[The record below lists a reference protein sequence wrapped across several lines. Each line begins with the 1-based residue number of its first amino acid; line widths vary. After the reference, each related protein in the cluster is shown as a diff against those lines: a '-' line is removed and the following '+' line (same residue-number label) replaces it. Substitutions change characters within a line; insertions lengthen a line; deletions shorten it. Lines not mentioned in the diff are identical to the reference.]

1 MRLTN
6 FLTSITLI
14 SVSCLF
20 NIGCSDS
27 KSSVSIATVE
37 EDFRNPPDS
46 IRIAAYWYW
55 LNDNL
60 SPEGVVKDL
69 HAMKKAGITRAQI
82 GMIGVDGI
90 PDGDV
95 TYNSERWWETL
106 HQALKTAGE
115 LDIEI
120 GIFNCPGWSQS
131 GGPWVKPEQSM
142 RHLVS
147 AEVDVEGA
155 GTQTIKLPEIADACN
170 YEAVIAYPALSDDA
184 FTRTWNLSKSEGQ
197 PLAASLKLEKADTIR
212 TLLINVETP
221 INTAATLKT
230 RDGEG
235 WKDLKTF
242 AIDRYNAERNV
253 GFEPY
258 APIIISIPETVASE
272 MMLEIAAPGNGDIN
286 VELTERPMVERS
298 AEKSLAK
305 MCQVPLPMWDFY
317 LWPQSPEY
325 ADAKWTIDPSKVVNL
340 TDKVKDGTLTWDVP
354 EGRWTVSRIGMATT
368 GVTNSPATAEA
379 TGLEIDKMNKEHL
392 ESHFDAY
399 IGEILRRIPAEDRKT
414 FRIVV
419 EDSYETGGQNWT
431 DGLTQK
437 FTERYGY
444 DPTPYLPVLNGI
456 PVGSSDMSDRFLWD
470 LRRLVADLIAYEYV
484 GGLKEISNAHG
495 LTTWLEN
502 YGHWGFPAEFLQY
515 GGQSDEIA
523 GEFWSEGSLG
533 DIENRAASSCGHIY
547 GKNKIWAE
555 SCTAGGKPFERYP
568 NVMKQRVDRFFTE
581 GINASLLHLVIHQMD
596 TDEEPG
602 IAAWFGNE
610 FNRKNTWFE
619 QLGVFTDYLRRCNY
633 VLQQGSYIADA
644 AYFIGEDAPKMTGEC
659 NPALPAGYSFDYINA
674 EILKDHAKV
683 KNGRL
688 VLDSGM
694 EYSVLVLPKQ
704 ETMRPEMLACIEK
717 LVKDG
722 LTVVGSD
729 PVRSPSLEGYPD
741 ADERVRA
748 TAAKLWLPDTKVNT
762 YGNGKVW
769 AYGTALVEVFADLG
783 IVPDLAVA
791 ASDSMP
797 LFIHRRLKDADI
809 YFVANPNTET
819 ISFSSTFRVDS
830 DMKAQWWDA
839 TNGEIRSL
847 PELTAANEGV
857 TLPMT
862 LQPLESAFIVFRK
875 DIEAPTSGSNCPAP
889 TEIAD
894 LSANRWSISF
904 DTLRRGPSEPIETDS
919 LFDWSKSADKGIA
932 NYSGTAVYTSTFNI
946 DSVPSGSTYIDLG
959 NVMVMAKVKING
971 KDAGGVWT
979 HPYRVNITPLI
990 AQGENT
996 LEVEVVNT
1004 WHNRLVGDAALPVNK
1019 RLTWT
1024 NLPEW
1029 NPAEPL
1035 QEAGLLGPVKI
1046 VSYDYA
1052 TIKK

>member
-6 FLTSITLI
+6 LLTSITLA
-14 SVSCLF
+14 SAACLVPM
-20 NIGCSDS
+20 GCSDS
-27 KSSVSIATVE
+27 KSSVSITTVE
-37 EDFRNPPDS
+37 ENFLNPPDS

-60 SPEGVVKDL
+60 SPEGAVKDL
-69 HAMKKAGITRAQI
+69 QAMKKAGITRAQI

-90 PDGDV
+90 PNGDV
-95 TYNSERWWETL
+95 TYNSDLWWETL

-142 RHLVS
+142 RHIVS
-147 AEVDVEGA
+147 AEVDVKGA
-155 GTQTIKLPEIADACN
+155 GTQTIQLPEINGACN
-170 YEAVIAYPALSDDA
+170 YEAVIAYPKLADDA
-184 FTRTWNLSKSEGQ
+184 FAQSWNLTKTEGQ
-197 PLAASLKLEKADTIR
+197 PLNASLKLEKADTVR
-212 TLLINVETP
+212 TLIVNVSTP
-221 INTAATLKT
+221 INTAATLKA

-235 WKDLKTF
+235 WTNLRTF
-242 AIDRYNAERNV
+242 AIDRYNAESNV
-253 GFEPY
+253 GFDPY
-258 APIIISIPETVASE
+258 APVIISIPETVTSE
-272 MMLEIAAPGNGDIN
+272 MMLEFAAPGNGNIN
-286 VELTERPMVERS
+286 VELTERPMIERT

-305 MCQVPLPMWDFY
+305 MCQVPLPLWDFY
-317 LWPQSPEY
+317 MWQSDPEY
-325 ADAKWTIDPSKVVNL
+325 ADAKWTIDPSQVIVL
-340 TDKVKDGTLTWDVP
+340 TDKVNDGVLTWDVP
-354 EGRWTVSRIGMATT
+354 EGNWTVSRIGMATT

-379 TGLEIDKMNKEHL
+379 TGLEIDKLNKEHL
-392 ESHFDAY
+392 QSHFDAY

-414 FRIVV
+414 FRILV

-431 DGLTQK
+431 DNMAQK

-456 PVGSSDMSDRFLWD
+456 PVGDNEMSNRFLWD
-470 LRRLVADLIAYEYV
+470 LRRLVADLVAYEYV
-484 GGLKEISNAHG
+484 GGLKEISNANG

-555 SCTAGGKPFERYP
+555 SCTAAGKPFARYP
-568 NVMKQRVDRFFTE
+568 NVMKQRVDRFFSE

-610 FNRKNTWFE
+610 FNRKNTWFD
-619 QLGVFTDYLRRCNY
+619 QLETFTDYLRRCNY
-633 VLQQGSYIADA
+633 VLQQGTYIADA

-694 EYSVLVLPKQ
+694 EYNVLVLPKQ

-717 LVKDG
+717 FVNDG
-722 LTVVGSD
+722 LTVVGPA
-729 PVRSPSLEGYPD
+729 PVRSPSLQGYPD
-741 ADERVRA
+741 ADEQVRA
-748 TAAKLWLPDTKVNT
+748 TAAKLWKADSKVNT
-762 YGNGKVW
+762 YGKGKVW
-769 AYGTALVEVFADLG
+769 ADGTELSEVFADLG
-783 IVPDLAVA
+783 IAPDLAVGA
-791 ASDSMP
+791 NDSMP

-819 ISFSSTFRVDS
+819 ISFTPTFRVATDL
-830 DMKAQWWDA
+830 KAQWWDA
-839 TNGEIRSL
+839 TNGEIRNL
-847 PELTAANEGV
+847 PELTAANVGL

-875 DIEAPTSGSNCPAP
+875 DIETPAAGKNCPEAA
-889 TEIAD
+889 EIAD
-894 LSANRWSISF
+894 LSNNRWSISF
-904 DTLRRGPSEPIETDS
+904 DTLRRGPSETIETDS
-919 LFDWSKSADKGIA
+919 LFDWSKSADQNIA
-932 NYSGTAVYTSTFNI
+932 NYSGTAVYTSTFNL

-959 NVMVMAKVKING
+959 NVMVMARVKVNG

-990 AQGENT
+990 TEGENT
-996 LEVEVVNT
+996 LDVEVVNT
-1004 WHNRLVGDAALPVNK
+1004 WHNRLVGDAALPVDK

-1035 QEAGLLGPVKI
+1035 QEAGMLGPVKI

-1052 TIKK
+1052 TIQK